1 MRSYLKNNRKKLL
14 GIGVVALIL
23 IVIISGKN
31 DTSDAAST
39 YTVVRKDVS
48 DTLRLSGK
56 VEAVNEVHMAFTGS
70 GPVSQVYKHDGDKVV
85 AGEKIVE
92 LDTASLRADL
102 ADAIANVNLQKANT
116 QVSDAELDSD
126 VLNAHTKLLSEDLVA
141 YSVDPNST
149 ITPPEVSGR
158 YTLGTEG
165 RYRVIVIPSGAT
177 SRMSIRYQGLE
188 KGETEITFYKPIP
201 LGSSGL
207 YLKFNADET
216 SVGDEWFIDI
226 PNVGGASY
234 TSNLNAY
241 KSALAS
247 RDANA
252 GEHIS
257 DAITM
262 AKIAQAEARVA
273 SVSAQIEERILRAP
287 FNGVVSK
294 IDATRGEIVTASTP
308 VATVI
313 SDNAFQVTV
322 QIPEIDIVNVVP
334 GLSASITLDAYGPSV
349 VFPAKV
355 TSVDTSQTTVD
366 GVSVYEATV
375 VFDASDPR
383 ILSGMTATVDVLKSK
398 VEGVISVPASFL
410 QTDDS
415 GTFVNTGTIDA
426 PIKTYVTTGLRGTN
440 SDIEIRN
447 GLSEGVV
454 ITGSIKN

>member
-1 MRSYLKNNRKKLL
+1 
-14 GIGVVALIL
+14 
-23 IVIISGKN
+23 
-31 DTSDAAST
+31 
-39 YTVVRKDVS
+39 
-48 DTLRLSGK
+48 
-56 VEAVNEVHMAFTGS
+56 
-70 GPVSQVYKHDGDKVV
+70 
-85 AGEKIVE
+85 
-92 LDTASLRADL
+92 
-102 ADAIANVNLQKANT
+102 
-116 QVSDAELDSD
+116 
-126 VLNAHTKLLSEDLVA
+126 
-141 YSVDPNST
+141 
-149 ITPPEVSGR
+149 
-158 YTLGTEG
+158 
-165 RYRVIVIPSGAT
+165 
-177 SRMSIRYQGLE
+177 
-188 KGETEITFYKPIP
+188 
-201 LGSSGL
+201 
-207 YLKFNADET
+207 
-216 SVGDEWFIDI
+216 
-226 PNVGGASY
+226 
-234 TSNLNAY
+234 
-241 KSALAS
+241 
-247 RDANA
+247 
-252 GEHIS
+252 
-257 DAITM
+257 M

-440 SDIEIRN
+440 SDVEIRN

>member
-126 VLNAHTKLLSEDLVA
+126 VSNAHTKLLSEDLVA

-355 TSVDTSQTTVD
+355 TST
-366 GVSVYEATV
+366 
-375 VFDASDPR
+375 
-383 ILSGMTATVDVLKSK
+383 
-398 VEGVISVPASFL
+398 
-410 QTDDS
+410 
-415 GTFVNTGTIDA
+415 
-426 PIKTYVTTGLRGTN
+426 
-440 SDIEIRN
+440 
-447 GLSEGVV
+447 
-454 ITGSIKN
+454 

>member
-1 MRSYLKNNRKKLL
+1 
-14 GIGVVALIL
+14 
-23 IVIISGKN
+23 
-31 DTSDAAST
+31 
-39 YTVVRKDVS
+39 
-48 DTLRLSGK
+48 
-56 VEAVNEVHMAFTGS
+56 
-70 GPVSQVYKHDGDKVV
+70 
-85 AGEKIVE
+85 
-92 LDTASLRADL
+92 
-102 ADAIANVNLQKANT
+102 
-116 QVSDAELDSD
+116 
-126 VLNAHTKLLSEDLVA
+126 
-141 YSVDPNST
+141 
-149 ITPPEVSGR
+149 
-158 YTLGTEG
+158 
-165 RYRVIVIPSGAT
+165 
-177 SRMSIRYQGLE
+177 MSIRYQGLE